1 MEYPVYLQMTETE
14 NVVAIQGPSRFWE
27 GQKLGNQVLQ
37 HDVVCRTWPER
48 QRVMD
53 MLESEGPWSRISKEA
68 FDRAWE
74 PEMTEPD
81 WDLQEHVE
89 LASRTTFGISSKARW
104 FARVTTLTQL
114 RGALAWAKEQD
125 VPMLVLGGGSNMLLH
140 GDVHALVLQVDIR
153 GVEVLPQGPTGAVV
167 SAGAGEPWH
176 EFVMRTLDDSW
187 HGLENLSLI
196 PGNVGAS
203 PMQNIGAYGVEVK
216 DHFAWLDAV
225 RIEDGALERFDASKC
240 QFGYRDSVFKREERG
255 NWIIVRVAFHLDR
268 ESPLRMGYGAIEH
281 ELADIPEERRTHRDV
296 SEAVIRIRQSK
307 LPDPAVVGN
316 AGSFFKNPTV
326 PSTVAQ
332 ALKKAHPSMPQ
343 YPQAGGGV
351 KLAAGWLIEQSG
363 WKGHSRETHGVHDRQ
378 ALVLVHFGGATGQEV
393 WVLAQDVMVSVHDKF
408 GVQLEPEVNQIKLH
422 PTD

>member
-1 MEYPVYLQMTETE
+1 MEYPVYLQMAETE

-27 GQKLGNQVLQ
+27 GQKLGNRVLQ
-37 HDVVCRTWPER
+37 HDVVCHTWPER

-53 MLESEGPWSRISKEA
+53 MLEPDGPWSRISKEA
-68 FDRAWE
+68 FDRMWASELDE
-74 PEMTEPD
+74 PS
-81 WDLQEHVE
+81 WNVKEHVD
-89 LASRTTFGISSKARW
+89 LAAWTTFGISSKARW

-114 RGALAWAKEQD
+114 RGALDWAQDRD
-125 VPMLVLGGGSNMLLH
+125 VPLLVLGGGSNMLLH

-153 GVEVLPQGPTGAVV
+153 GVEVLSQDATEAVV

-176 EFVMRTLDDSW
+176 GFVMRTLDDGW

-240 QFGYRDSVFKREERG
+240 QFGYRESVFKREERG
-255 NWIIVRVAFHLDR
+255 KWIIVRVAFHLHR
-268 ESPLRMGYGAIEH
+268 ESPLRMAYGAIEQ
-281 ELADIPEERRTHRDV
+281 ELAAIPVERRTHRDV

-307 LPDPAVVGN
+307 LPDPSVVGN

-326 PSTVAQ
+326 PASLGPTTCEGASFHAPVPPRRGCGQ
-332 ALKKAHPSMPQ
+332 ARGGMAH
-343 YPQAGGGV
+343 
-351 KLAAGWLIEQSG
+351 
-363 WKGHSRETHGVHDRQ
+363 
-378 ALVLVHFGGATGQEV
+378 
-393 WVLAQDVMVSVHDKF
+393 
-408 GVQLEPEVNQIKLH
+408 
-422 PTD
+422 